1 MIVATAVALIV
12 TTAVLIEAVVVV
24 QSVVGEVVLAV
35 RGSTGVVEVVPT
47 VLDVVAVV
55 RVGLVVL

>member
-1 MIVATAVALIV
+1 MIAATAVALIV

>member
-35 RGSTGVVEVVPT
+35 RGST
-47 VLDVVAVV
+47 
-55 RVGLVVL
+55 